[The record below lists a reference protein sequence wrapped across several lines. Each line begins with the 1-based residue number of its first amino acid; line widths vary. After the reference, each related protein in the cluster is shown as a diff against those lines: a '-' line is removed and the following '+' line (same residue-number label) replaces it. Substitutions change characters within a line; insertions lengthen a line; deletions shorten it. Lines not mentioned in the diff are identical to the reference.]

1 MTQLLTL
8 FNQSTWPNQSKVG
21 RTPSSARDPLV
32 ALVLV
37 CSLAATLVSCSHE
50 PKRLPASPKM
60 IVLGIDGMDPQFLEA
75 HWDSL
80 PNLNRLRQSGDFR
93 RLATSI
99 PPQSPVAWSSVITGM
114 DPGGHGIFDFIH
126 RNPSTRMPVSSMA
139 ETSASGRTLSI
150 GPYILPLSAGT
161 IKTVRA
167 GRAFWQVLGDN
178 GVAATVIRMPAN
190 FPPVDCEQESLSGMG
205 TPDMKGTFGTFTF
218 FTDDLTE
225 KPGQVPGGLVV
236 HAPITAGR
244 AVLPVQGPE
253 NSLRKDH
260 AITSVDLIA
269 NVDPTADVVRFD
281 IDSEQVILRQGE
293 WSEWLRTQ
301 FPLIPGVKSA
311 AGMFR
316 IYLKQVHPHLRVYVS
331 PVNIDPA
338 SPELPLTTPAS
349 YSKKLN
355 DALGPYYTQGIPE
368 ESSAFRA
375 GVLDRAEFLV
385 QSHRVLADSMRMFR
399 YELSKFNGG
408 LLFYYFSSVDQ
419 NSHMLWGKF
428 DDELLEIYKGVDVAI
443 GEAMAKA
450 GPDTTL
456 MVISDHGFAKFD
468 RAAHL
473 NTWLLHEGFLTLDD
487 PTNMGDEE
495 LFAHVDWSRTQA
507 YALGLNGI
515 YLNMEGRESGGIVS
529 GFEKQKVRNAIS
541 KRLLEF
547 KDEKTGELVV
557 SKVYFPETAFQG
569 KNLRNSPDLFVGF
582 RRGYRASWQT
592 ALGAVPRNLIDDNT
606 QAWIGDHCMAADQVP
621 GVLLSN
627 RKIRAKEPQLYDIT
641 STILKEFGLAN
652 TEGMIGKPVF

>member
-1 MTQLLTL
+1 MR
-8 FNQSTWPNQSKVG
+8 PNQTKVQQ
-21 RTPSSARDPLV
+21 TPLSTFGHTA
-32 ALVLV
+32 ALLLV
-37 CSLAATLVSCSHE
+37 CCLVVALVSCSHQ
-50 PKRLPASPKM
+50 PKRITDGRKM
-60 IVLGIDGMDPQFLEA
+60 IVLGVDGMDPQFLEA

-80 PNLNRLRQSGDFR
+80 PNLKRLSQSGDFR

-126 RNPSTRMPVSSMA
+126 RNSSTRMPVSSMA
-139 ETSASGRTLSI
+139 ESSGAGRTLSV
-150 GPYILPLSAGT
+150 GPYLLPLTGGS
-161 IKTVRA
+161 IKSVRA
-167 GRAFWQVLGDN
+167 GRAFWQILGDS

-190 FPPVDCEQESLSGMG
+190 FPPADCEQESLSGMG
-205 TPDMKGTFGTFTF
+205 TPDMKGSFGTFTF
-218 FTDDLTE
+218 FTEDPDE
-225 KPGQVPGGLVV
+225 KTGHVPGGLVLHSPV
-236 HAPITAGR
+236 TGGR
-244 AVLPVQGPE
+244 AVLSVQGPE

-260 AITSVDLIA
+260 AITSVNLMA
-269 NVDPTADVVRFD
+269 NIDPTADVVRFD
-281 IDSEQVILRQGE
+281 IDQEQVVLRQGE
-293 WSEWLRTQ
+293 WSEWLRTK

-316 IYLKQVHPHLRVYVS
+316 IYLKQVHPQLRVYVS
-331 PVNIDPA
+331 PVNIDPE

-355 DALGPYYTQGIPE
+355 DTLGPFYTQGIPE

-375 GVLDRAEFLV
+375 GVLNRAEFLI

-399 YELSKFNGG
+399 YELAKFNGG

-428 DDELLEIYKGVDVAI
+428 DDDLLEIYKGVDVAI
-443 GEAMAKA
+443 GEAMAKT

-473 NTWLLHEGFLTLDD
+473 NTWLMREGFLTLDD
-487 PTNMGDEE
+487 PTKVGDEE

-515 YLNMEGRESGGIVS
+515 YLNMDGRESGGIVS
-529 GFEKQKVRNAIS
+529 GFQREKVRNNIAN
-541 KRLLEF
+541 RLLEF
-547 KDEKTGELVV
+547 KDLKTGELVV

-569 KNLRNSPDLFVGF
+569 RNLRNSPDLFVGF

-592 ALGAVPRNLIDDNT
+592 ALGAVPESLIDDNT
-606 QAWIGDHCMAADQVP
+606 EAWIGDHCMASDQVP

-627 RKIRAKEPQLYDIT
+627 RKIRATEPQLYDIT

-652 TEGMIGKPVF
+652 AEGMIGKPVF

>member
-1 MTQLLTL
+1 MR
-8 FNQSTWPNQSKVG
+8 PNQTKVQQ
-21 RTPSSARDPLV
+21 TPSTTFGHTA
-32 ALVLV
+32 ALLLV
-37 CSLAATLVSCSHE
+37 CCLVVALVSCSHQ
-50 PKRLPASPKM
+50 PKRITDGRKM
-60 IVLGIDGMDPQFLEA
+60 IVLGVDGMDPQFLEA

-80 PNLNRLRQSGDFR
+80 PNLKRLSQSGDFR

-126 RNPSTRMPVSSMA
+126 RNSSTRMPVSSMA
-139 ETSASGRTLSI
+139 ESSGAGRTLSV
-150 GPYILPLSAGT
+150 GPYLLPLTGGS
-161 IKTVRA
+161 IKSVRA
-167 GRAFWQVLGDN
+167 GRAFWQILGDS

-190 FPPVDCEQESLSGMG
+190 FPPADCEQESLSGMG
-205 TPDMKGTFGTFTF
+205 TPDMKGSFGTFTF
-218 FTDDLTE
+218 FTEDPDE
-225 KPGQVPGGLVV
+225 KTGQVPGGLVLHSPV
-236 HAPITAGR
+236 TGGR
-244 AVLPVQGPE
+244 AVLSVQGPE

-260 AITSVDLIA
+260 AITSVNLMA
-269 NVDPTADVVRFD
+269 NIDPTADVVRFD
-281 IDSEQVILRQGE
+281 IDQEQVVLRQGE
-293 WSEWLRTQ
+293 WSEWLRTK

-316 IYLKQVHPHLRVYVS
+316 IYLKQVHPQLRVYVS
-331 PVNIDPA
+331 PVNIDPE

-355 DALGPYYTQGIPE
+355 DTLGPFYTQGIPE

-375 GVLDRAEFLV
+375 GVLNRAEFLI

-399 YELSKFNGG
+399 YELAKFNGG

-428 DDELLEIYKGVDVAI
+428 DDDLLEIYKGVDVAI
-443 GEAMAKA
+443 GEAMAKT

-473 NTWLLHEGFLTLDD
+473 NTWLMREGFLTLDD
-487 PTNMGDEE
+487 PTKVGDEE

-515 YLNMEGRESGGIVS
+515 YLNMDGRESGGIVS
-529 GFEKQKVRNAIS
+529 GFQREKVRNNIAN
-541 KRLLEF
+541 RLLEF
-547 KDEKTGELVV
+547 KDLKTGELVV

-569 KNLRNSPDLFVGF
+569 RNLRNSPDLFVGF

-592 ALGAVPRNLIDDNT
+592 ALGAVPESLIDDNT
-606 QAWIGDHCMAADQVP
+606 EAWIGDHCMASDQVP

-627 RKIRAKEPQLYDIT
+627 RKIRATEPQLYDIT

-652 TEGMIGKPVF
+652 AEGMIGKPVF

>member
-1 MTQLLTL
+1 MR
-8 FNQSTWPNQSKVG
+8 PNQTKVQQ
-21 RTPSSARDPLV
+21 TPLSTFGHTA
-32 ALVLV
+32 ALLLV
-37 CSLAATLVSCSHE
+37 CCLVVALVSCSHQ
-50 PKRLPASPKM
+50 PKRITDGRKM
-60 IVLGIDGMDPQFLEA
+60 IVLGVDGMDPQFLEA

-80 PNLNRLRQSGDFR
+80 PNLKRLSQSGDFR

-126 RNPSTRMPVSSMA
+126 RNSSTRMPVSSMA
-139 ETSASGRTLSI
+139 ESSGAGRTLSV
-150 GPYILPLSAGT
+150 GPYLLPLTGGS
-161 IKTVRA
+161 IKSVRA
-167 GRAFWQVLGDN
+167 GRAFWQILGDS

-190 FPPVDCEQESLSGMG
+190 FPPADCEQESLSGMG
-205 TPDMKGTFGTFTF
+205 TPDMKGSFGTFTF
-218 FTDDLTE
+218 FTEDPDE
-225 KPGQVPGGLVV
+225 KTGQVPGGLVV
-236 HAPITAGR
+236 HSPVTGGR
-244 AVLPVQGPE
+244 AVLSVQGPE

-260 AITSVDLIA
+260 AITSVNLMA
-269 NVDPTADVVRFD
+269 NIDPTADVVRFD
-281 IDSEQVILRQGE
+281 IDQEQVVLRQGE
-293 WSEWLRTQ
+293 WSEWLRTK

-316 IYLKQVHPHLRVYVS
+316 IYLKQVHPQLRVYVS
-331 PVNIDPA
+331 PVNIDPE

-355 DALGPYYTQGIPE
+355 DTLGPFYTQGIPE

-375 GVLDRAEFLV
+375 GVLNRAEFLI

-399 YELSKFNGG
+399 YELAKFNGG

-428 DDELLEIYKGVDVAI
+428 DDDLLEIYKGVDVAI
-443 GEAMAKA
+443 GEAMAKT

-473 NTWLLHEGFLTLDD
+473 NTWLMREGFLTLDD
-487 PTNMGDEE
+487 PTKVGDEE

-515 YLNMEGRESGGIVS
+515 YLNMDGRESGGIVS
-529 GFEKQKVRNAIS
+529 GFQREKVRNNIAN
-541 KRLLEF
+541 RLLEF
-547 KDEKTGELVV
+547 KDLKTGELVV

-569 KNLRNSPDLFVGF
+569 RNLRNSPDLFVGF

-592 ALGAVPRNLIDDNT
+592 ALGAVPESLIDDNT
-606 QAWIGDHCMAADQVP
+606 EAWIGDHCMASDQVP

-627 RKIRAKEPQLYDIT
+627 RKIRATEPQLYDIT

-652 TEGMIGKPVF
+652 AEGMIGKPVF

>member
-1 MTQLLTL
+1 
-8 FNQSTWPNQSKVG
+8 
-21 RTPSSARDPLV
+21 
-32 ALVLV
+32 
-37 CSLAATLVSCSHE
+37 
-50 PKRLPASPKM
+50 M
-60 IVLGIDGMDPQFLEA
+60 IVLGVDGMDPQFLEA

-80 PNLNRLRQSGDFR
+80 PNLKRLSQSGDFR

-126 RNPSTRMPVSSMA
+126 RNSSTRMPVSSMA
-139 ETSASGRTLSI
+139 ESSGAGRTLSV
-150 GPYILPLSAGT
+150 GPYLLPLTGGS
-161 IKTVRA
+161 IKSVRA
-167 GRAFWQVLGDN
+167 GRAFWQILGDS

-190 FPPVDCEQESLSGMG
+190 FPPADCEQESLSGMG
-205 TPDMKGTFGTFTF
+205 TPDMKGSFGTFTF
-218 FTDDLTE
+218 FTEDPDE
-225 KPGQVPGGLVV
+225 KTGHVPGGLVLHSPV
-236 HAPITAGR
+236 TGGR
-244 AVLPVQGPE
+244 AVLSVQGPE

-260 AITSVDLIA
+260 AITSVNLMA
-269 NVDPTADVVRFD
+269 NIDPTADVVRFD
-281 IDSEQVILRQGE
+281 IDQEQVVLRQGE
-293 WSEWLRTQ
+293 WSEWLRTK

-316 IYLKQVHPHLRVYVS
+316 IYLKQVHPQLRVYVS
-331 PVNIDPA
+331 PVNIDPE

-355 DALGPYYTQGIPE
+355 DTLGPFYTQGIPE

-375 GVLDRAEFLV
+375 GVLNRAEFLI

-399 YELSKFNGG
+399 YELAKFNGG

-428 DDELLEIYKGVDVAI
+428 DDDLLEIYKGVDVAI
-443 GEAMAKA
+443 GEAMAKT

-473 NTWLLHEGFLTLDD
+473 NTWLMREGFLTLDD
-487 PTNMGDEE
+487 PTKVGDEE

-515 YLNMEGRESGGIVS
+515 YLNMDGRESGGIVS
-529 GFEKQKVRNAIS
+529 GFQREKVRNNIAN
-541 KRLLEF
+541 RLLEF
-547 KDEKTGELVV
+547 KDAKTGELVV

-569 KNLRNSPDLFVGF
+569 RNLRNSPDLFVGF

-592 ALGAVPRNLIDDNT
+592 ALGAVPESLIDDNT
-606 QAWIGDHCMAADQVP
+606 EAWIGDHCMASDQVP

-627 RKIRAKEPQLYDIT
+627 RKIRATEPQLYDIT

-652 TEGMIGKPVF
+652 AEGMIGKPVF

>member
-1 MTQLLTL
+1 MR
-8 FNQSTWPNQSKVG
+8 PNQTKVQQ
-21 RTPSSARDPLV
+21 TPLSTFGHTA
-32 ALVLV
+32 ALLLV
-37 CSLAATLVSCSHE
+37 CCLVVALVSCSHQ
-50 PKRLPASPKM
+50 PKRITDGRKM
-60 IVLGIDGMDPQFLEA
+60 IVLGVDGMDPQFLEA

-80 PNLNRLRQSGDFR
+80 PNLKRLSQSGDFR

-126 RNPSTRMPVSSMA
+126 RNSSTRMPVSSMA
-139 ETSASGRTLSI
+139 ESSGAGRTLSV
-150 GPYILPLSAGT
+150 GPYLLPLTGGS
-161 IKTVRA
+161 IKSVRA
-167 GRAFWQVLGDN
+167 GRAFWQILGDS

-190 FPPVDCEQESLSGMG
+190 FPPADCEQESLSGMG
-205 TPDMKGTFGTFTF
+205 TPDMKGSFGTFTF
-218 FTDDLTE
+218 FTEDPDE
-225 KPGQVPGGLVV
+225 KTGQVPGGLVLHSPV
-236 HAPITAGR
+236 TGGR
-244 AVLPVQGPE
+244 AVLSVQGPE

-260 AITSVDLIA
+260 AITSVNLMA
-269 NVDPTADVVRFD
+269 NIDPTADVVRFD
-281 IDSEQVILRQGE
+281 IDQEQVVLRQGE
-293 WSEWLRTQ
+293 WSEWLRTK

-316 IYLKQVHPHLRVYVS
+316 IYLKQVHPQLRVYVS
-331 PVNIDPA
+331 PVNIDPE

-355 DALGPYYTQGIPE
+355 DTLGPFYTQGIPE

-375 GVLDRAEFLV
+375 GVLNRAEFLI

-399 YELSKFNGG
+399 YELAKFNGG

-428 DDELLEIYKGVDVAI
+428 DDDLLEIYKGVDVAI
-443 GEAMAKA
+443 GEAMAKT

-473 NTWLLHEGFLTLDD
+473 NTWLMREGFLTLDD
-487 PTNMGDEE
+487 PTKVGDEE

-515 YLNMEGRESGGIVS
+515 YLNMDGRESGGIVS
-529 GFEKQKVRNAIS
+529 GFQREKVRNNIAN
-541 KRLLEF
+541 RLLEF
-547 KDEKTGELVV
+547 KDAKTGELVV

-569 KNLRNSPDLFVGF
+569 RNLRNSPDLFVGF

-592 ALGAVPRNLIDDNT
+592 ALGAVPESLIDDNT
-606 QAWIGDHCMAADQVP
+606 EAWIGDHCMASDQVP

-627 RKIRAKEPQLYDIT
+627 RKIRATEPQLYDIT

-652 TEGMIGKPVF
+652 AEGMIGKPVF

>member
-1 MTQLLTL
+1 MR
-8 FNQSTWPNQSKVG
+8 PNQTKVQQ
-21 RTPSSARDPLV
+21 TPSTTFGHTA
-32 ALVLV
+32 ALLLV
-37 CSLAATLVSCSHE
+37 CCLVVALVSCSHQ
-50 PKRLPASPKM
+50 PKRITDGRKM
-60 IVLGIDGMDPQFLEA
+60 IVLGVDGMDPQFLEA

-80 PNLNRLRQSGDFR
+80 PNLKRLSQSGDFR

-126 RNPSTRMPVSSMA
+126 RNSSTRMPVSSMA
-139 ETSASGRTLSI
+139 ESSGAGRTLSV
-150 GPYILPLSAGT
+150 GPYLLPLTGGS
-161 IKTVRA
+161 IKSVRA
-167 GRAFWQVLGDN
+167 GRAFWQILGDS

-190 FPPVDCEQESLSGMG
+190 FPPADCEQESLSGMG
-205 TPDMKGTFGTFTF
+205 TPDMKGSFGTFTF
-218 FTDDLTE
+218 FTEDPDE
-225 KPGQVPGGLVV
+225 KTGHVPGGLVLHSPV
-236 HAPITAGR
+236 TGGR
-244 AVLPVQGPE
+244 AVLSVQGPE

-260 AITSVDLIA
+260 ATTSVNLMA
-269 NVDPTADVVRFD
+269 NIDPTADVVRFD
-281 IDSEQVILRQGE
+281 IDQEQVVLRQGE
-293 WSEWLRTQ
+293 WSEWLRTK

-316 IYLKQVHPHLRVYVS
+316 IYLKQVHPQLRVYVS
-331 PVNIDPA
+331 PVNIDPE

-355 DALGPYYTQGIPE
+355 DTLGPFYTQGIPE

-375 GVLDRAEFLV
+375 GVLNRAEFLI

-399 YELSKFNGG
+399 YELAKFNGG

-428 DDELLEIYKGVDVAI
+428 DDDLLEIYKGVDVAI
-443 GEAMAKA
+443 GEAMAKT

-473 NTWLLHEGFLTLDD
+473 NTWLMREGFLTLDD
-487 PTNMGDEE
+487 PTKVGDEE

-515 YLNMEGRESGGIVS
+515 YLNMDGRESGGIVS
-529 GFEKQKVRNAIS
+529 GFQREKVRNNIAN
-541 KRLLEF
+541 RLLEF
-547 KDEKTGELVV
+547 KDLKTGELVV

-592 ALGAVPRNLIDDNT
+592 ALGAVPESLIDDNT
-606 QAWIGDHCMAADQVP
+606 EAWIGDHCMASDQVP

-627 RKIRAKEPQLYDIT
+627 RKIRATEPQLYDIT

-652 TEGMIGKPVF
+652 AEGMIGKPVF

>member
-1 MTQLLTL
+1 MR
-8 FNQSTWPNQSKVG
+8 PNQTKVQQ
-21 RTPSSARDPLV
+21 TPLSTFGHTA
-32 ALVLV
+32 ALLLV
-37 CSLAATLVSCSHE
+37 CCLVVALVSCSHQ
-50 PKRLPASPKM
+50 PKRITDGRKM
-60 IVLGIDGMDPQFLEA
+60 IVLGVDGMDPQFLEA

-80 PNLNRLRQSGDFR
+80 PNLKRLSQSGDFR

-126 RNPSTRMPVSSMA
+126 RNSSTRMPVSSMA
-139 ETSASGRTLSI
+139 ESSGAGRTLSV
-150 GPYILPLSAGT
+150 GPYLLPLTGGS
-161 IKTVRA
+161 IKSVRA
-167 GRAFWQVLGDN
+167 GRAFWQILGDS

-190 FPPVDCEQESLSGMG
+190 FPPADCEQESLSGMG
-205 TPDMKGTFGTFTF
+205 TPDMKGSFGTFTF
-218 FTDDLTE
+218 FTEDPDE
-225 KPGQVPGGLVV
+225 KTGHVPGGLVLHSPV
-236 HAPITAGR
+236 TGGR
-244 AVLPVQGPE
+244 AVLSVQGPE

-260 AITSVDLIA
+260 AITSVNLMA
-269 NVDPTADVVRFD
+269 NIDPTADVVRFD
-281 IDSEQVILRQGE
+281 IDQEQVVLRQGE
-293 WSEWLRTQ
+293 WSEWLRTK

-316 IYLKQVHPHLRVYVS
+316 IYLKQVHPQLRVYVS
-331 PVNIDPA
+331 PVNIDPE

-355 DALGPYYTQGIPE
+355 DTLGPFYTQGIPE

-375 GVLDRAEFLV
+375 GVLNRAEFLI

-399 YELSKFNGG
+399 YELAKFNGG

-428 DDELLEIYKGVDVAI
+428 DDDLLEIYKGVDVAI
-443 GEAMAKA
+443 GEAMAKT

-473 NTWLLHEGFLTLDD
+473 NTWLMREGFLTLDD
-487 PTNMGDEE
+487 PTKVGDEE

-515 YLNMEGRESGGIVS
+515 YLNMDGRESGGIVS
-529 GFEKQKVRNAIS
+529 GFQREKVRNNIAN
-541 KRLLEF
+541 RLLEF
-547 KDEKTGELVV
+547 KDAKTGELVV

-569 KNLRNSPDLFVGF
+569 RNLRNSPDLFVGF

-592 ALGAVPRNLIDDNT
+592 ALGAVPESLIDDNT
-606 QAWIGDHCMAADQVP
+606 EAWIGDHCMASDQVP

-627 RKIRAKEPQLYDIT
+627 RKIRATEPQLYDIT

-652 TEGMIGKPVF
+652 AEGMIGKPVF

>member
-1 MTQLLTL
+1 MR
-8 FNQSTWPNQSKVG
+8 PNQTKVQQ
-21 RTPSSARDPLV
+21 TPLSTFGHTA
-32 ALVLV
+32 ALLLV
-37 CSLAATLVSCSHE
+37 CCLVVALVSCSHQ
-50 PKRLPASPKM
+50 PKRITGGRKM
-60 IVLGIDGMDPQFLEA
+60 IVLGVDGMDPQFLEA

-80 PNLNRLRQSGDFR
+80 PNLKRLSQSGDFR

-126 RNPSTRMPVSSMA
+126 RNSSTRMPVSSMA
-139 ETSASGRTLSI
+139 ESSGAGRTLSV
-150 GPYILPLSAGT
+150 GPYLLPLTGGS
-161 IKTVRA
+161 IKSVRA
-167 GRAFWQVLGDN
+167 GRAFWQILGDS

-190 FPPVDCEQESLSGMG
+190 FPPADCEQESLSGMG
-205 TPDMKGTFGTFTF
+205 TPDMKGSFGTFTF
-218 FTDDLTE
+218 FTEDPDE
-225 KPGQVPGGLVV
+225 KTGHVPGGLVLHSPV
-236 HAPITAGR
+236 TGGR
-244 AVLPVQGPE
+244 AVLSVQGPE

-260 AITSVDLIA
+260 AITSVNLMA
-269 NVDPTADVVRFD
+269 NIDPTADVVRFD
-281 IDSEQVILRQGE
+281 IDQEQVVLRQGE
-293 WSEWLRTQ
+293 WSEWLRTK

-316 IYLKQVHPHLRVYVS
+316 IYLKQVHPQLRVYVS
-331 PVNIDPA
+331 PVNIDPE

-355 DALGPYYTQGIPE
+355 DTLGPFYTQGIPE

-375 GVLDRAEFLV
+375 GVLNRAEFLI

-399 YELSKFNGG
+399 YELAKFNGG

-428 DDELLEIYKGVDVAI
+428 DDDLLEIYKGVDVAI
-443 GEAMAKA
+443 GEAMAKT

-473 NTWLLHEGFLTLDD
+473 NTWLMREGFLTLDD
-487 PTNMGDEE
+487 PTKVGDEE

-515 YLNMEGRESGGIVS
+515 YLNMDGRESGGIVS
-529 GFEKQKVRNAIS
+529 GLQREKVRNNIAN
-541 KRLLEF
+541 RLLEF
-547 KDEKTGELVV
+547 KDAKTGELVV

-569 KNLRNSPDLFVGF
+569 RNLRNSPDLFVGF

-592 ALGAVPRNLIDDNT
+592 ALGAVPESLIDDNT
-606 QAWIGDHCMAADQVP
+606 EAWIGDHCMASDQVP

-627 RKIRAKEPQLYDIT
+627 RKIRATEPQLYDIT

-652 TEGMIGKPVF
+652 AEGMIGKPVF

>member
-1 MTQLLTL
+1 MR
-8 FNQSTWPNQSKVG
+8 PNQTRAG
-21 RTPSSARDPLV
+21 QTPSSTFDLGV
-32 ALVLV
+32 ALLLV
-37 CSLAATLVSCSHE
+37 CCLAVALVSCSHQ
-50 PKRLPASPKM
+50 PKRVTGGPKM
-60 IVLGIDGMDPQFLEA
+60 IVLGVDGMDPQFLEA

-80 PNLNRLRQSGDFR
+80 PNLKHLSQSGDFR

-126 RNPSTRMPVSSMA
+126 RNSSTRMPVSSMA
-139 ETSASGRTLSI
+139 ESSGAGRTLGV
-150 GPYILPLSAGT
+150 GPYLLPLTGGS
-161 IKTVRA
+161 IKSVRA
-167 GRAFWQVLGDN
+167 GRAFWQILGDH

-190 FPPVDCEQESLSGMG
+190 FPPADCEQESLSGMG
-205 TPDMKGTFGTFTF
+205 TPDMKGGFGTFTF
-218 FTDDLTE
+218 FTEDPDE
-225 KPGQVPGGLVV
+225 KTGQVPGGLVV
-236 HAPITAGR
+236 HSPVTGGR
-244 AVLPVQGPE
+244 AVLSVQGPE
-253 NSLRKDH
+253 NILRKDH
-260 AITSVDLIA
+260 AITSVKLIA
-269 NVDPTADVVRFD
+269 NLDPTADVVRFD
-281 IDSEQVILRQGE
+281 IDHEQVVLRQGE
-293 WSEWLRTQ
+293 WSEWLRTK

-316 IYLKQVHPHLRVYVS
+316 IYLKQVHPQLRVYVS
-331 PVNIDPA
+331 PVNIDPE

-355 DALGPYYTQGIPE
+355 DTLGPFYTQGIPE

-375 GVLDRAEFLV
+375 GVLNRAEFLI

-399 YELSKFNGG
+399 YELANFNGG

-428 DDELLEIYKGVDVAI
+428 DDDLLEIYKGVDVAI
-443 GEAMAKA
+443 GEAMAKT

-456 MVISDHGFAKFD
+456 LVISDHGFAKFD

-473 NTWLLHEGFLTLDD
+473 NTWLMREGFLTLDD
-487 PTNMGDEE
+487 PTKVGDEE

-515 YLNMEGRESGGIVS
+515 YLNMAGRESGGIVS
-529 GFEKQKVRNAIS
+529 GFQRDKVRNNIAD
-541 KRLLEF
+541 RLLEF
-547 KDEKTGELVV
+547 KDAKTGELVV

-592 ALGAVPRNLIDDNT
+592 ALGAVPESLIDDNT
-606 QAWIGDHCMAADQVP
+606 EAWIGDHCMASDQVP

-627 RKIRAKEPQLYDIT
+627 RKIRAREPQLYDIT